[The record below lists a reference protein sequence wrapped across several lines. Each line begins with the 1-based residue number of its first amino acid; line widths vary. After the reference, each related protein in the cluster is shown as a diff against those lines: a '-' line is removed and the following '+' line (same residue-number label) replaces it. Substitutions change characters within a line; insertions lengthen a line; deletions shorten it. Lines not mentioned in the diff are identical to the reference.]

1 MAKSLI
7 KRPDFSKMSLEE
19 FRALYG
25 PMGGGDAEVN
35 VFDVYQQAAMTD
47 LVRRNIATVLETV
60 PTFGADIAPLVP
72 VHDRTIKR
80 EVAEVASFGV
90 GQFRAPDASPKIY
103 APKINYT
110 QEVTELLL
118 LDEMMEIKEDLWTR
132 MTSPTPAIQA
142 RAGVDLVTSG
152 KTLQMRNER
161 LTEVMRW
168 AAFKGQPII
177 VNYDNNQQLQISYNY
192 LSTHKPFAS
201 IPWSDRVNATPIDD
215 LRAWQVIV
223 GNDVGVFASKFHM
236 NSNTYAYL
244 QRSNQ
249 ARGYITPTDR
259 NLSLPKKSDIEEL
272 LWGSTPTDSQG
283 VQAAAPPQIIVS
295 DAGFRSETE
304 NYNRGMGAVTKYLQN
319 GEVLVTTEYMFEGEP
334 IADVADGI
342 VVLSQ
347 DFQTL
352 RRAQGMQSEI
362 IVDHKAKTQF
372 FRQASARFVRL
383 RRKEAFLLGKAY

>member
-1 MAKSLI
+1 MAKS
-7 KRPDFSKMSLEE
+7 PDFTKMSLEE

-25 PMGGGDAEVN
+25 PLAGGQTADIN
-35 VFDVYQQAAMTD
+35 VFDVYQQAAITD
-47 LVRRNIATVLETV
+47 LVRRNLLTVLETV

-72 VHDRTIKR
+72 VYDRQIKR
-80 EVAEVASFGV
+80 EVAEVAAFGV

-118 LDEMMEIKEDLWTR
+118 LDEMTEIKEDLWLR

-142 RAGVDLVTSG
+142 RAGVDLVTNG
-152 KTLQMRNER
+152 RILQMRNER

-177 VNYDNNQQLQISYNY
+177 VNYDNGQQLQISYNY
-192 LSTHKPFAS
+192 LGTHKPTAS

-215 LRAWQVIV
+215 MRAWQQIV
-223 GNDVGVFASKFHM
+223 GNDLGVFASKIHM
-236 NSNTYAYL
+236 NSNTFAFL

-249 ARGYITPTDR
+249 ARGYLTPTDR
-259 NLSLPKKSDIEEL
+259 NLALPKVEDIQAL
-272 LWGSTPTDSQG
+272 LWGSTPSDSQG

-295 DAGFRSETE
+295 DAGYRSETE
-304 NYNRGMGAVTKYLQN
+304 NYNRGLGAVTKYLQN
-319 GEVLVTTEYMFEGEP
+319 GEVLVTSEYMFEGDH
-334 IADVADGI
+334 IADVADGM
-342 VVLSQ
+342 VALSQ

-352 RRAQGMQSEI
+352 RWAQGPQSEI
-362 IVDHKAKTQF
+362 IVDHNAKTHF

-383 RRKEAFLLGKAY
+383 RRPQAFLLGKAY

>member
-1 MAKSLI
+1 MAKSL
-7 KRPDFSKMSLEE
+7 DYTKMSLEE
-19 FRALYG
+19 FRALHG
-25 PMGGGDAEVN
+25 PLGGGDAEIN
-35 VFDVYQQAAMTD
+35 VFDVYQQAAITD
-47 LVRRNIATVLETV
+47 LVRRNLQTVLETV

-72 VHDRTIKR
+72 VYDRTIKR
-80 EVAEVASFGV
+80 EIAEIASFGI

-103 APKINYT
+103 APRINYT
-110 QEVTELLL
+110 QEVTDLLL
-118 LDEMMEIKEDLWTR
+118 LDEMTEIKEDLWTR
-132 MTSPTPAIQA
+132 MTSPTPAIRA
-142 RAGVDLVTSG
+142 RAGVDLVTNG
-152 KTLQMRNER
+152 RVLQMRNER

-177 VNYDNNQQLQISYNY
+177 VNYDNGQQLQISYNY
-192 LSTHKPFAS
+192 LGTHKPSAS
-201 IPWSDRVNATPIDD
+201 IPWSDRVSSTPIDD
-215 LRAWQVIV
+215 MRAWQVIV

-236 NSNTYAYL
+236 NSNTFAYL

-249 ARGYITPTDR
+249 ARGYLTPTDR
-259 NLSLPKKSDIEEL
+259 NLAIPKIEDIEAL
-272 LWGSTPTDSQG
+272 LWGSTPSDSQG
-283 VQAAAPPQIIVS
+283 VQAASPPKIIVS

-319 GEVLVTTEYMFEGEP
+319 GEVLVTTEYTFEGEP

-347 DFQTL
+347 DFTTL

-372 FRQASARFVRL
+372 LRQSSARFVRL
-383 RRKEAFLLGKAY
+383 RRPQAFLLGKAY